1 MLNTFSGCLC
11 YGVAVV
17 CRYAALFAGWVVW
30 QTACAAKLHALR
42 VKGSLKTAEQQGI
55 SLMGLSFLLSV
66 LQMCQQFFAIGK
78 ADEGLHEGDGASER
92 GLDFAGGQGGVF

>member
-17 CRYAALFAGWVVW
+17 CRYAALFAGWIVW
-30 QTACAAKLHALR
+30 QTACAAKLHALW

-55 SLMGLSFLLSV
+55 SLMMGLSLLFSV
-66 LQMCQQFFAIGK
+66 L
-78 ADEGLHEGDGASER
+78 
-92 GLDFAGGQGGVF
+92 

>member
-30 QTACAAKLHALR
+30 QTACAARLHALR
-42 VKGSLKTAEQQGI
+42 VKGSLKTAKQGI

-66 LQMCQQFFAIGK
+66 LQMRQQFFAIGK
-78 ADEGLHEGDGASER
+78 ADEGLYKGDGMPER